1 MVYRKFSFV
10 NEEVVHT
17 FSRGVDKRDIFLDK
31 FDVERFFFS
40 MLIFNSVEPSRSI
53 YEKSFELELMQESK
67 LGCQTPKLNKLI
79 DFYNNNSKNHLV
91 EFVAYCLN
99 PNHFH
104 FVLIQKVDGGIS
116 EFMKRMGG
124 YTSYFNE
131 KYKRTGGLYGG
142 RFKAVQV
149 ENNTQLLHLSA
160 YVNLNNQLGCQTPK
174 LVNKLSKSSWG
185 EYVEE
190 STEENINI
198 DKRQGNKNSK
208 ILKEK
213 GICAKDIVLKQ
224 FGSKENYKIFA
235 LSSLEDIVKR
245 KNNTKEYE
253 NLLME

>member
-1 MVYRKFSFV
+1 MVYRKFSFA
-10 NEEVVHT
+10 NEEVIHA
-17 FSRGVDKRDIFLDK
+17 FNRGVDKRDIFLDK
-31 FDVERFFFS
+31 FDLERFFIS
-40 MLIFNSVEPSRSI
+40 MLMFNSIAPSGSI
-53 YEKSFELELMQESK
+53 YEKSFELELMQEIK
-67 LGCQTPKLNKLI
+67 LGGKAAKLEKLI
-79 DFYNNNSKNHLV
+79 DYYNSNSENHLV

-149 ENNTQLLHLSA
+149 KDNAQLLHLSA

-174 LVNKLSKSSWG
+174 LGNRLSKSSWG
-185 EYVEE
+185 EYVGG
-190 STEENINI
+190 NI
-198 DKRQGNKNSK
+198 DTDKSK
-208 ILKEK
+208 KEK
-213 GICAKDIVLKQ
+213 GICTKGIILEQ
-224 FGSKENYKIFA
+224 FRSKEKYKDFA

-245 KNNTKEYE
+245 KREEKEYE
-253 NLLME
+253 DLLME